1 MKTPTKAI
9 LLNMCVQ
16 LMEGLQFIHN
26 NGITHK
32 DLAARNCVYV
42 HVLFSLYIIKVLM
55 LKVYLLYM
63 SAHICNN
70 FISHFS
76 SGKLYSD
83 MMRETLIKDCI
94 ILKLYC
100 KFNSLYMC
108 IPYENL
114 YILKSIYILWHL
126 LLRQKIFIQVYQ

>member
-42 HVLFSLYIIKVLM
+42 HVLFSLW
-55 LKVYLLYM
+55 LKCWCLKFTYSM
-63 SAHICNN
+63 PAHICNN

-76 SGKLYSD
+76 SGKLVIWW
-83 MMRETLIKDCI
+83 EKHAFKDCI

-108 IPYENL
+108 VPYEDL